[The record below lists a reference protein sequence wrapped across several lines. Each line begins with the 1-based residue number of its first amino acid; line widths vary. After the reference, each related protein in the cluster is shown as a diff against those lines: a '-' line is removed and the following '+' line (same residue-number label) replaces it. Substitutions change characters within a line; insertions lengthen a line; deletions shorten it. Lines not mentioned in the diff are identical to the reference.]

1 MTKISLDADKFV
13 DLLEQI
19 IDARYKI
26 DKELDYEN
34 HKYARDFKKQHYDPL
49 IEEMK
54 KVIVNINKI

>member
-34 HKYARDFKKQHYDPL
+34 HKYARDYKKSHYDPL
-49 IEEMK
+49 IDELK
-54 KVIVNINKI
+54 KVLTSIKN